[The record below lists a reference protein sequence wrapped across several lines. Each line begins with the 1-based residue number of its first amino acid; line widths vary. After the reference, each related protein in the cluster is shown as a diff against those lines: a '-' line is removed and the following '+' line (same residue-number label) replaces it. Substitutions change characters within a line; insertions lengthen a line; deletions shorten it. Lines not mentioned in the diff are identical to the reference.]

1 MSDWLLFDAIGLV
14 IALLGIV
21 SIHIERRADAI
32 ARRAKQV
39 SSLRDYA

>member
-1 MSDWLLFDAIGLV
+1 MTLDLWI
-14 IALLGIV
+14 LLGIALV
-21 SIHIERRADAI
+21 GWARVHYERRADAI